1 MKAFTLSLLSA
12 LALVCWPG
20 APLQAQS
27 QEAEGQGVI
36 IISKTEREDGTV
48 ERSEQRIRPGEDA
61 KAALQQLQK
70 TLGENAELHLLFN
83 ESQIPALDTE
93 PGEEVFFFRS
103 AKKTAEGEEPQMESL
118 KIFLHGEG
126 LSKEEAFM
134 RGLAKPHHRGI
145 EESKLAFLGVYPA
158 DAEDGVGVKLTRIT
172 PGGPAETAGL
182 HAGDVLL
189 SVAGHA
195 THGSAGLRATLS
207 TLEPGETVPVRIRR
221 SSEELE
227 FLLTLGSQRH
237 TRWVR
242 PEIERDPCKAFIGVT
257 SSGSASKPRGVR
269 VIEIIP
275 GTPAE
280 AAGLQSGD
288 LILAMDGIAVNSH
301 QELLAE
307 RNKHQPGDA
316 FLLNVLRNGHEMRI
330 EARFA
335 ACEPAPEA
343 PIPAPSEALQ
353 QPELPA
359 IEQLDNALELEEYK
373 AFPNPAFSYFNLQFR
388 AAAVPTFIQLA
399 DVNGRVVFQR
409 QLNKFDGYFNEEI
422 LLKDAAP
429 GLLTLTIRQGDKLVS
444 KQIMMLNRA

>member
-1 MKAFTLSLLSA
+1 MKAFTLSLLGA
-12 LALVCWPG
+12 LALLCWPAG
-20 APLQAQS
+20 SLLAQS

-70 TLGENAELHLLFN
+70 TLGEKSELHLLLN
-83 ESQIPALDTE
+83 EAQIPTLDSE
-93 PGEEVFFFRS
+93 SGEEVFFFRS
-103 AKKTAEGEEPQMESL
+103 AKKTGEGEEPEIESL

-126 LSKEEAFM
+126 LSEEESFM
-134 RGLAKPHHRGI
+134 RGLVKPHHRGI
-145 EESKLAFLGVYPA
+145 EESKVAFLGVYPA

-172 PGGPAETAGL
+172 TGGPAETAGL
-182 HAGDVLL
+182 LAGDMLL
-189 SVAGHA
+189 AVAGHA
-195 THGSAGLRATLS
+195 TNGSAGLRATLS
-207 TLEPGETVPVRIRR
+207 KLEPGETVPVRVRR
-221 SSEELE
+221 GSEELE
-227 FLLTLGSQRH
+227 LLLTLGSQRH

-242 PEIERDPCKAFIGVT
+242 PEIERDPCKVFIGVT
-257 SSGSASKPRGVR
+257 SSGSATNTRGVK

-280 AAGLQSGD
+280 AAGLESGD
-288 LILAMDGIAVNSH
+288 IILALDGIAVSSH

-307 RNKHQPGDA
+307 RNKHQPGEA
-316 FLLNVLRNGHEMRI
+316 FLLSVLRAGQEMRI
-330 EARFA
+330 EARFT
-335 ACEPAPEA
+335 ACDPAQEA
-343 PIPAPSEALQ
+343 PAPAPSEVPQ
-353 QPELPA
+353 QPEPPA
-359 IEQLDNALELEEYK
+359 MEPFDNTLELEEYK

-388 AAAVPTFIQLA
+388 AAAVPTFIQLT

>member
-20 APLQAQS
+20 APLLAQS

-48 ERSEQRIRPGEDA
+48 ERTEQRIRPGEDA

-70 TLGENAELHLLFN
+70 KLGENAELHLLFN
-83 ESQIPALDTE
+83 ESQIPALDAE

-103 AKKTAEGEEPQMESL
+103 AKKTTEGEEPQMESL

-126 LSKEEAFM
+126 LSKEESFM
-134 RGLAKPHHRGI
+134 RGSAKPHHRGL

-158 DAEDGVGVKLTRIT
+158 DAEDGVGVKLTRII

-182 HAGDVLL
+182 QGGDILL
-189 SVAGHA
+189 SVAGHT

-221 SSEELE
+221 GSEELE

-242 PEIERDPCKAFIGVT
+242 PEIERDPCKVFIGVT

-316 FLLNVLRNGHEMRI
+316 FLLNVLRDGHEMRI

-335 ACEPAPEA
+335 ACELTQEA
-343 PIPAPSEALQ
+343 PAPAPSETLQ

-359 IEQLDNALELEEYK
+359 IQQLDNALELEDYK

-399 DVNGRVVFQR
+399 DVNGRVVLQR